1 MRSTVIRPQRADE
14 AGVSEAMRRPSA
26 SRSFSTKT
34 DRILFL
40 QCQSGMI
47 HRAPGSPQGAN
58 GPSGPACY
66 SPALPGNHPTGD
78 AGMKRAALGLL
89 ATLTAL
95 AALWGAAA
103 IWIDGPAS
111 RSLAGLL
118 VAAFLVSVAVVL
130 ARVRP
135 HLHACL
141 WALAPCAAVLCWW
154 LSIRPSNDRD
164 WQPDVARTPTAERQG
179 SVVTVR
185 DVRDFDYRTETDF
198 TERWEERRYDL
209 DRVVGLDLF
218 VIYWGPTLYAHTI
231 LSWDFE
237 DSAPLAASIETR
249 KEKGESYSAL
259 LGFFRQFELVY
270 VLADERD
277 VVRLRTNYRGERVFL
292 YRLATSRAGA
302 RALLEQYL
310 EEANTLARE
319 PAWYNAFTE
328 NCTTS
333 IWRNVRAISPGTAF
347 DWRLL
352 ANGYLDQL
360 AYERGLVDTSLPFAE
375 LRQRSDVT
383 ERAKACGSRDDFSR
397 CIREGLPTP
406 QARRR

>member
-1 MRSTVIRPQRADE
+1 
-14 AGVSEAMRRPSA
+14 
-26 SRSFSTKT
+26 
-34 DRILFL
+34 
-40 QCQSGMI
+40 
-47 HRAPGSPQGAN
+47 
-58 GPSGPACY
+58 
-66 SPALPGNHPTGD
+66 
-78 AGMKRAALGLL
+78 MKRAAVGLL
-89 ATLTAL
+89 ATTTAL
-95 AALWGAAA
+95 VALWGAAA

-118 VAAFLVSVAVVL
+118 VAAFLVSVTVVL

-135 HLHACL
+135 LVHACL
-141 WALAPCAAVLCWW
+141 WALAVGAAVGCWW
-154 LSIRPSNDRD
+154 SAIPPRNDRD
-164 WQPDVARTPTAERQG
+164 WQPDVARAPTAERQG

-218 VIYWGPTLYAHTI
+218 VSYWGPTLYAHTI

-237 DSAPLAASIETR
+237 DAPPLAASIETR

-310 EEANTLARE
+310 DEANALARE
-319 PAWYNAFTE
+319 PAWYNAFTD
-328 NCTTS
+328 NCTTA
-333 IWRNVRAISPGTAF
+333 IWRNVRALSPDNPF

-352 ANGYLDQL
+352 ANGHLDRML
-360 AYERGLVDTSLPFAE
+360 YERGRVDTSLPFAE
-375 LRQRSDVT
+375 LRERSDIT

-406 QARRR
+406 PVRRR

>member
-1 MRSTVIRPQRADE
+1 MAR
-14 AGVSEAMRRPSA
+14 
-26 SRSFSTKT
+26 
-34 DRILFL
+34 
-40 QCQSGMI
+40 
-47 HRAPGSPQGAN
+47 
-58 GPSGPACY
+58 
-66 SPALPGNHPTGD
+66 
-78 AGMKRAALGLL
+78 ALGGLL
-89 ATLTAL
+89 RVAAATLTVL
-95 AALWGAAA
+95 LALWGAAA

-111 RSLAGLL
+111 RSLAGLV
-118 VAAFLVSVAVVL
+118 VAAFLAPVAVVL

-135 HLHACL
+135 LFQACL

-164 WQPDVARTPTAERQG
+164 WQPDVARTPTAERLG

-185 DVRDFDYRTETDF
+185 GVRDFDYRRETDF
-198 TERWEERRYDL
+198 TERWQERRYDL

-218 VIYWGPTLYAHTI
+218 VSYWGPTLYAHTI

-237 DSAPLAASIETR
+237 DSPPLAASIETR
-249 KEKGESYSAL
+249 KEKGESYSAV

-277 VVRLRTNYRGERVFL
+277 VVRLRTSYRGEQVFL
-292 YRLATSRAGA
+292 YRLTTSRAGA

-310 EEANTLARE
+310 EEANALARE

-328 NCTTS
+328 NCTTA
-333 IWRNVRAISPGTAF
+333 IWRNVRALSPDNPF

-352 ANGYLDQL
+352 ANGHLDRML
-360 AYERGLVDTSLPFAE
+360 YDRGRVDTSLPFAE
-375 LRQRSDVT
+375 LRQRSDIT
-383 ERAKACGSRDDFSR
+383 DRAKACGSRDDFSR

-406 QARRR
+406 VARRR

>member
-1 MRSTVIRPQRADE
+1 
-14 AGVSEAMRRPSA
+14 
-26 SRSFSTKT
+26 
-34 DRILFL
+34 
-40 QCQSGMI
+40 
-47 HRAPGSPQGAN
+47 
-58 GPSGPACY
+58 
-66 SPALPGNHPTGD
+66 
-78 AGMKRAALGLL
+78 MKRAAVGLL
-89 ATLTAL
+89 ATMTAL
-95 AALWGAAA
+95 VALWGAAA
-103 IWIDGPAS
+103 IWVDGPAS

-118 VAAFLVSVAVVL
+118 VAAFLVSVTVVL

-135 HLHACL
+135 LVHACL
-141 WALAPCAAVLCWW
+141 WALAVGAAVGCWW
-154 LSIRPSNDRD
+154 SAIPPRNDRD

-231 LSWDFE
+231 LSWGFE

-277 VVRLRTNYRGERVFL
+277 VVRLRTNHRGEQVFL
-292 YRLATSRAGA
+292 YRLTTSREGA
-302 RALLEQYL
+302 RALLAQYL
-310 EEANTLARE
+310 DEANALARE
-319 PAWYNAFTE
+319 PAWYNAFTD
-328 NCTTS
+328 NCTTA
-333 IWRNVRAISPGTAF
+333 IWRNVRALSPDSPF

-375 LRQRSDVT
+375 LRERSDIT
-383 ERAKACGSRDDFSR
+383 DRAKACGPQDDFSR

-406 QARRR
+406 LARRR

>member
-1 MRSTVIRPQRADE
+1 MARSL
-14 AGVSEAMRRPSA
+14 G
-26 SRSFSTKT
+26 
-34 DRILFL
+34 
-40 QCQSGMI
+40 
-47 HRAPGSPQGAN
+47 
-58 GPSGPACY
+58 
-66 SPALPGNHPTGD
+66 
-78 AGMKRAALGLL
+78 GLL
-89 ATLTAL
+89 RVAAAALTAL
-95 AALWGAAA
+95 LALWGAAA

-111 RSLAGLL
+111 RPVAGLL
-118 VAAFLVSVAVVL
+118 VAAFLAAVAVTL

-135 HLHACL
+135 LLHGCL
-141 WALAPCAAVLCWW
+141 WALVPCAAVLCWW

-179 SVVTVR
+179 SLVTVR
-185 DVRDFDYRTETDF
+185 GVRDFDYRTETDF
-198 TERWEERRYDL
+198 TERWDERRFDL

-218 VIYWGPTLYAHTI
+218 VSYWGPTLYAHTI

-237 DSAPLAASIETR
+237 DAPPLAASIETR

-259 LGFFRQFELVY
+259 LGFFRQYELVY

-292 YRLATSRAGA
+292 YRLATSRGGA

-310 EEANTLARE
+310 DEANTLARE

-328 NCTTS
+328 NCTTA
-333 IWRNVRAISPGTAF
+333 IWRNVRALSPGNPF

-352 ANGYLDQL
+352 ANGHLDRML
-360 AYERGLVDTSLPFAE
+360 YERGRVDTSLPFAE

-397 CIREGLPTP
+397 CIREGLPAP
-406 QARRR
+406 AARRR

>member
-1 MRSTVIRPQRADE
+1 MAR
-14 AGVSEAMRRPSA
+14 
-26 SRSFSTKT
+26 
-34 DRILFL
+34 
-40 QCQSGMI
+40 
-47 HRAPGSPQGAN
+47 
-58 GPSGPACY
+58 
-66 SPALPGNHPTGD
+66 
-78 AGMKRAALGLL
+78 ALGGLL
-89 ATLTAL
+89 RVAAATLTVL
-95 AALWGAAA
+95 LALWGAAA

-111 RSLAGLL
+111 RSLAGLV
-118 VAAFLVSVAVVL
+118 VAAFLAPVAVVL

-135 HLHACL
+135 LFHACL

-164 WQPDVARTPTAERQG
+164 WQPDVARTPTAERLG

-185 DVRDFDYRTETDF
+185 GVRDFDYRRETDF
-198 TERWEERRYDL
+198 TERWQERRYDL

-218 VIYWGPTLYAHTI
+218 VSYWGPTLYAHTI

-237 DSAPLAASIETR
+237 DSPPLAASIETR
-249 KEKGESYSAL
+249 KEKGESYSAV

-277 VVRLRTNYRGERVFL
+277 VVRLRTSYRGEQVFL
-292 YRLATSRAGA
+292 YRLTTSRAGA

-310 EEANTLARE
+310 EEANALARE

-328 NCTTS
+328 NCTTA
-333 IWRNVRAISPGTAF
+333 IWRNVRALSPDNPF

-352 ANGYLDQL
+352 ANGHLDRML
-360 AYERGLVDTSLPFAE
+360 YERGRVDTSLPFAE
-375 LRQRSDVT
+375 LRQRSDIT
-383 ERAKACGSRDDFSR
+383 DRAKACGSRDDFSR

-406 QARRR
+406 VARRR

>member
-1 MRSTVIRPQRADE
+1 
-14 AGVSEAMRRPSA
+14 
-26 SRSFSTKT
+26 
-34 DRILFL
+34 
-40 QCQSGMI
+40 
-47 HRAPGSPQGAN
+47 
-58 GPSGPACY
+58 
-66 SPALPGNHPTGD
+66 
-78 AGMKRAALGLL
+78 MKRAAVGLL
-89 ATLTAL
+89 ATMTAL
-95 AALWGAAA
+95 VALWGAAA
-103 IWIDGPAS
+103 IWVDGPA
-111 RSLAGLL
+111 RRPLAGLL
-118 VAAFLVSVAVVL
+118 AAAFLVSVTVVL

-135 HLHACL
+135 VLHACL

-198 TERWEERRYDL
+198 AERWAERRYDL

-218 VIYWGPTLYAHTI
+218 VSYWGPTLYAHTI

-237 DSAPLAASIETR
+237 DAPALAASIETR
-249 KEKGESYSAL
+249 KERGESYSAL

-310 EEANTLARE
+310 DEANTLARE
-319 PAWYNAFTE
+319 PAWYNAFTD
-328 NCTTS
+328 NCTTA
-333 IWRNVRAISPGTAF
+333 IWRNVRALSPGNPF

-352 ANGYLDQL
+352 ANGHLDRML
-360 AYERGLVDTSLPFAE
+360 YERGRVDTSLPFAE
-375 LRQRSDVT
+375 LRRRSDIT
-383 ERAKACGSRDDFSR
+383 DRAKACGPQDDFSR

-406 QARRR
+406 LARRR

>member
-1 MRSTVIRPQRADE
+1 
-14 AGVSEAMRRPSA
+14 
-26 SRSFSTKT
+26 
-34 DRILFL
+34 
-40 QCQSGMI
+40 
-47 HRAPGSPQGAN
+47 
-58 GPSGPACY
+58 
-66 SPALPGNHPTGD
+66 
-78 AGMKRAALGLL
+78 MKRAALGLL
-89 ATLTAL
+89 ATMTAL
-95 AALWGAAA
+95 VALWGAAA
-103 IWIDGPAS
+103 IWVDGPAS

-118 VAAFLVSVAVVL
+118 VAAFLVSVTVVL

-135 HLHACL
+135 LVHACL
-141 WALAPCAAVLCWW
+141 WALAVGAAVGCWW
-154 LSIRPSNDRD
+154 SSIPPRNDRD

-231 LSWDFE
+231 LSWGFE

-249 KEKGESYSAL
+249 KEKGESYSAV
-259 LGFFRQFELVY
+259 LGFFRQYELVY

-277 VVRLRTNYRGERVFL
+277 VVRLRTNYRGEQVFL

-302 RALLEQYL
+302 RALFEQYVG
-310 EEANTLARE
+310 EANTLARE

-333 IWRNVRAISPGTAF
+333 IWRNVRAISPGSPF

-375 LRQRSDVT
+375 LRQRSDIT

-406 QARRR
+406 RARRR